1 MRITETQLRR
11 IIRQEVVRLTEMP
24 RRPGT
29 SQLGPFREPRP
40 PVDPKDTVFARIPFE
55 HIEAVDGPQPF
66 QNLIIRNDL
75 DREVDYLS
83 AYEQGGQFPLDA
95 NDKSGPVIVGSKAAV
110 KNALAMI
117 QKAYG
122 REFVRY
128 GEPLP
133 PLTRIELRPVRGEA
147 LNIIRHRREDL
158 SPRRR

>member
-1 MRITETQLRR
+1 MRITESQLRR
-11 IIRQEVVRLTEMP
+11 IIREEAARLTEMP

-40 PVDPKDTVFARIPFE
+40 PVDPKDLFFARIPRE
-55 HIEAVDGPQPF
+55 HVEAVDGPQPF
-66 QNLIIRNDL
+66 QNFIIRNDL
-75 DREVDYLS
+75 REVDYLGVWDQ
-83 AYEQGGQFPLDA
+83 ADQFPLDA
-95 NDKSGPVIVGSKAAV
+95 NEKSGPVIVGSKAAV

-147 LNIIRHRREDL
+147 LNIIRHRREDV
-158 SPRRR
+158 SPFRR

>member
-1 MRITETQLRR
+1 
-11 IIRQEVVRLTEMP
+11 
-24 RRPGT
+24 
-29 SQLGPFREPRP
+29 
-40 PVDPKDTVFARIPFE
+40 VDPADLVFARIPFE

-66 QNLIIRNDL
+66 QNFITRNDL
-75 DREVDYLS
+75 RDVDYLS
-83 AYEQGGQFPLDA
+83 AYEQGGQFPRDA
-95 NDKSGPVIVGSKAAV
+95 QEDEGPVIVGTKAAV

-133 PLTRIELRPVRGEA
+133 PLTRIELRPLRGEA
-147 LNIIRHRREDL
+147 LNIISHRREDV